1 MPAFVLLVLV
11 LIFAKKGD
19 RLKQTIKAIF
29 FDIDGTLITTQ
40 KAVSK
45 NVTTEIQRV
54 QRVYKTPM
62 YYISA
67 RMPKGINTVGSQLK
81 LNELMIAYTGAIIMD
96 DKRIIRESHITS
108 DISARI
114 IKEVTDA
121 NIEYVGLY
129 SYDSWYVNSD
139 NYWTQREILGT
150 KVGPDRM
157 DIKDFTPGN
166 IHKIMLR
173 DTPEKISVID
183 EQLRAHGEVNVFKT
197 RDTTLEIF
205 DTSCSKAV
213 SVKFMSEHFNI
224 PLESMMAI
232 GDSEGDKEMIRTVGY
247 GIAMGNAEE
256 SIKEIAFDVTAS
268 NDEDGVAR
276 ALKKY
281 FP

>member
-1 MPAFVLLVLV
+1 M
-11 LIFAKKGD
+11 
-19 RLKQTIKAIF
+19 KQTIKAIF

-40 KAVSK
+40 KVISK
-45 NVTTEIQRV
+45 NVITEIQRV
-54 QRVYKTPM
+54 QQVYKTPM

-67 RMPKGINTVGSQLK
+67 RMPQGINTVGNQLK
-81 LNELMIAYTGAIIMD
+81 LDELVIAYTGALIMD
-96 DKRIIRESHITS
+96 DTKIIRESHITP
-108 DISARI
+108 DISSRI

-121 NIEYVGLY
+121 DIEYVGLY

-150 KVGPDRM
+150 KVEPDRM
-157 DIKDFTPGN
+157 SIKDYTPGN

-183 EQLRAHGEVNVFKT
+183 EKLRAHGEVNVFKT

-205 DTSCSKAV
+205 DNSCSKAV
-213 SVKFMSEHFNI
+213 SVKFMSQHFNI
-224 PLESMMAI
+224 PLENMMAI
-232 GDSEGDKEMIRTVGY
+232 GDSEGDKEMIQTVGY
-247 GIAMGNAEE
+247 GIAMGNAEQE
-256 SIKEIAFDVTAS
+256 IKKIAFDVTSS
-268 NDEDGVAR
+268 NDEDGVAE

>member
-1 MPAFVLLVLV
+1 M
-11 LIFAKKGD
+11 KK
-19 RLKQTIKAIF
+19 TIKAIF

-40 KAVSK
+40 KAISR

-54 QRVYKTPM
+54 QRVYRTPM

-67 RMPKGINTVGSQLK
+67 RMPQGINTVGSQLK
-81 LNELMIAYTGAIIMD
+81 LNELIIAYTGAIIRD
-96 DKRIIRESHITS
+96 GTKIIRESHITP
-108 DISARI
+108 DISSGI

-150 KVGPDRM
+150 KVEPDRM
-157 DIKDFTPGN
+157 NLKDFTPGN

-173 DTPEKISVID
+173 DTPEKISEID
-183 EQLRAHGEVNVFKT
+183 KKLRAHGDVNVFKT

-232 GDSEGDKEMIRTVGY
+232 GDSEGDKEMIQTVGY

-268 NDEDGVAR
+268 NDEDGVAE

>member
-1 MPAFVLLVLV
+1 MIYWFLCLFLP
-11 LIFAKKGD
+11 KRD

-40 KAVSK
+40 KAISK
-45 NVTTEIQRV
+45 NVITEIQRV
-54 QRVYKTPM
+54 QRVYETPM

-67 RMPKGINTVGSQLK
+67 RMPQGIKTVGNQLK
-81 LNELMIAYTGAIIMD
+81 LNELMIAYTGALILD
-96 DKRIIRESHITS
+96 NNSIIRESHITA
-108 DISARI
+108 DISSRI

-139 NYWTQREILGT
+139 NYWTQREIMGT
-150 KVGPDRM
+150 KVEPDRM
-157 DIKDFTPGN
+157 NIKDFTPGN

-173 DTPEKISVID
+173 DTPEKISMID

-213 SVKFMSEHFNI
+213 SVKFMSQHFNI
-224 PLESMMAI
+224 PLASMMAI
-232 GDSEGDKEMIRTVGY
+232 GDSEGDKEMLQTVGY

-256 SIKEIAFDVTAS
+256 EIKKIAFDVTS
-268 NDEDGVAR
+268 TNDEDGVAN